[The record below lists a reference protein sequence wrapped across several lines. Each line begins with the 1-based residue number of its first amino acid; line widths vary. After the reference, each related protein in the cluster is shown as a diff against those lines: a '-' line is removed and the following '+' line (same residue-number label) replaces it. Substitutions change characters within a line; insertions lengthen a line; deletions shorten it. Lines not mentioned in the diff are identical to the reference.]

1 MAQKHIWEK
10 EYQRQTLLSPTDNPQ
25 KDTSNF
31 FKYLRKKYHQQLED
45 NLRVLDLGSGN
56 GRNANH
62 LASMGANISGIEISQ
77 TAIRMARE
85 AARIKQ
91 VTVDYI
97 QQSFGERFPFD
108 DNTFDIIIDVTSSN
122 SLNEQERETYLAELH
137 RTLKPQGFLFLKT
150 LCLDRDKNAK
160 NLLKQSP
167 GPEPHTYIM
176 KEIHLTEKVFTRQEI
191 IDLYS
196 PHFTILELT
205 KKESYTRMNNK
216 SYKRFF
222 WLGYFQHKI

>member
-137 RTLKPQGFLFLKT
+137 RTLKPQG
-150 LCLDRDKNAK
+150 
-160 NLLKQSP
+160 
-167 GPEPHTYIM
+167 
-176 KEIHLTEKVFTRQEI
+176 
-191 IDLYS
+191 
-196 PHFTILELT
+196 
-205 KKESYTRMNNK
+205 
-216 SYKRFF
+216 
-222 WLGYFQHKI
+222 